1 MEEKERRRRMAENK
15 NKYTTGFGIP
25 FGELNNE

>member
-1 MEEKERRRRMAENK
+1 MAENK

-25 FGELNNE
+25 YEELRSCEAKLKQTQ